1 MPILRQSSALGRL
14 TWQPENSACLPG
26 EQFRAPVI
34 LGRGVGIT
42 EETLL
47 DERNTIAGVGPI
59 TVYLTVQNRAIGR
72 RLMGA
77 MHERP
82 TERNFSGVLVFKQW
96 LANRA
101 ANDFDEQRTVQRI
114 AGAFRPSI
122 LY

>member
-1 MPILRQSSALGRL
+1 VLAR
-14 TWQPENSACLPG
+14 
-26 EQFRAPVI
+26 RAVPRS
-34 LGRGVGIT
+34 GHPRARVGIT

-47 DERNTIAGVGPI
+47 DERNTIAGVGLI

-72 RLMGA
+72 RLMDA